1 MKFKYKKILTVIS
14 LNTLKTGGQ
23 VAYGISKQEPFIYMQ
38 KLLDELLSLPVVPVQ

>member
-14 LNTLKTGGQ
+14 LNTLETGGQ
-23 VAYGISKQEPFIYMQ
+23 VAYSISKQEPFIYMQ